1 MGMEFIRYAAIKVNT
16 DIFTGKNHS
25 VCLKKLKSATQQ
37 GFIADQ
43 YSGSRFV
50 DRKEALEIAI
60 EAGQTIN
67 KHSPKDRLLSED
79 LSEDIRF
86 CWSPIKEV
94 G

>member
-1 MGMEFIRYAAIKVNT
+1 MDMEFIRYAAVKVNT
-16 DIFTGKNHS
+16 DIFTGKSHYE
-25 VCLKKLKSATQQ
+25 CFKKLKAADHQQ

-67 KHSPKDRLLSED
+67 KHRPMNILLSED
-79 LSEDIRF
+79 LSKDERF
-86 CWSPIKEV
+86 ND
-94 G
+94 